1 MSLATGYMGL
11 ALRNPLVASA
21 SPLSRTVDGVRRLAD
36 AGVGAVVLY
45 SLFEEQ
51 IRREAHRATRG
62 SSTQAPRASPSRSP
76 TSRQPRERRRGRAA
90 T

>member
-1 MSLATGYMGL
+1 MELANGYMGL

-21 SPLSRTVDGVRRLAD
+21 SPLSRTVDEVRRLAD
-36 AGVGAVVLY
+36 AGVGAVVLF

-51 IRREAHRATRG
+51 LLREAEQNTRLADAG
-62 SSTQAPRASPSRSP
+62 AESLPSRCP
-76 TSRQPRERRRGRAA
+76 TSLSRPRRRSARGA